1 MHSNFASEFI
11 WVLVGKV
18 IAFLCSILLIKLL
31 TNSMSVEVYAHLVLG
46 LTVFNLFVQLLMG
59 PVGQGIGRV
68 YVDAV
73 ELKDQN
79 CFGKEILIINKK
91 ILVIYLFIILALSFI
106 FAINKNHEVY
116 ALAMCLI
123 IYSYLNGLNDISSSL
138 QNLARNRA
146 ESAIGLSLDSIIKI
160 MFIVLLIGTIG
171 ILDPVDVIIAYLL
184 SSMLALIYQKKV
196 FHKLELN
203 LRDNEECLDGKKWS
217 SAIYKIV
224 IPASIWGFF
233 VWLQQASDKWMLK
246 YFQGEE
252 SVSNYSVIYQI
263 GYVPFILGMSIVM
276 TFLMPMIFKGGRN
289 SIIKWM
295 ILFVGVITGLAF
307 IVASQF
313 SYEILSLIVNDEY
326 SKEAHLLPYMILAAG
341 FYLLGDVYTAQLMK
355 EKNVKALLKIKIS
368 TASICL
374 ITNSVGAYLHAVNG
388 VVASM
393 VLFGLIYFLA
403 TMYAVQSRD
412 FNNSI
417 KKI

>member
-1 MHSNFASEFI
+1 MNSKFAGEFI
-11 WVLVGKV
+11 WVFAGKV

-31 TNSMSVEVYAHLVLG
+31 TNSMSVEAYAHLVLG
-46 LTVFNLFVQLLMG
+46 LTIFNLFVQLLMG
-59 PVGQGIGRV
+59 PIGQGVGRV

-73 ELKDQN
+73 ESKAQN
-79 CFGKEILIINKK
+79 SFGKEIIIINKK
-91 ILVIYLFIILALSFI
+91 ILVIYSFIILAVSFI
-106 FAINKNHEVY
+106 FAINKNHEAY
-116 ALAMCLI
+116 TFTICLI

-138 QNLARNRA
+138 HNLGRNRA

-160 MFIVLLIGTIG
+160 IFIVLLIGTLG
-171 ILDPVDVIIAYLL
+171 SLDPIHVILAYLV
-184 SSMLALIYQKKV
+184 SSMLVLIYQKKV
-196 FHKLELN
+196 FHKLELK
-203 LRDNEECLDGKKWS
+203 LRVDEECLDDKKWS

-224 IPASIWGFF
+224 VPASIWGFF

-263 GYVPFILGMSIVM
+263 GYVPFVLGMSIVM

-289 SIIKWM
+289 NIIKWLV
-295 ILFVGVITGLAF
+295 LFVGLITGFAF
-307 IVASQF
+307 IVTSQY

-341 FYLLGDVYTAQLMK
+341 FYVLGDVYTAQLMN
-355 EKNVKALLKIKIS
+355 EKNIKTLLKIKIL

-374 ITNSVGAYLHAVNG
+374 ITNSVGAYSYAVNG

-393 VLFGLIYFLA
+393 VLFGVMYFFA
-403 TMYAVQSRD
+403 TMYAVESRD
-412 FNNSI
+412 CSNFI